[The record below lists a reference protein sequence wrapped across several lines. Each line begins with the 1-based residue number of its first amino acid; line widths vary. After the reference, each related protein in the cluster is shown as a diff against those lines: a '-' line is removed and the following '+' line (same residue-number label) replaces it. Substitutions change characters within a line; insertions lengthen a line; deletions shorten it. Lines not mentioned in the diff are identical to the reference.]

1 MREELVMWPDGT
13 GKVIKIIKTLIKD
26 GKIWPESAAWKPI
39 GDGIT
44 RCIYCGKKLTDEL
57 SFARGVGPECI
68 KKYGP
73 WPERA
78 WIEPH
83 VKSFNKFNRKLAK
96 ENKAPFRMVQ
106 WMELVGIEIPK
117 NMSRKLYD

>member
-1 MREELVMWPDGT
+1 MYDCSPCDISVIGADGVET
-13 GKVIKIIKTLIKD
+13 PVLRHWKIHPHT
-26 GKIWPESAAWKPI
+26 AAWKPI

-78 WIEPH
+78 WLETH
-83 VKSFNKFNRKLAK
+83 VKAFNKFNRKQMK
-96 ENKAPFRMVQ
+96 ENKMPLRMVQ
-106 WMELVGIEIPK
+106 WMELTGIEIPK
-117 NMSRKLYD
+117 TFLENLK

>member
-1 MREELVMWPDGT
+1 MHTEVFVWSDGQMEIAHVT
-13 GKVIKIIKTLIKD
+13 KTLMKD

-78 WIEPH
+78 WIEAH
-83 VKSFNKFNRKLAK
+83 TKAFSAFNRKLAK
-96 ENKAPFRMVQ
+96 VNKPPFRMVQ
-106 WMELVGIEIPK
+106 WMELIGIEIPK
-117 NMSRKLYD
+117 NISRKPYD